1 MSAVLRGRVDGRLVL
16 LVAAIVL
23 VAGGLVSAMFVART
37 SDLDVARDLV
47 ADEDAFAAASTAGA
61 ALNRA
66 SIHLQKQGDDCE
78 DRCDRF
84 FTAAAMARAS
94 AVVALRCKRPQ
105 LHEIRI
111 EFVRYLDA
119 LASGGAPDPPFPP
132 AC

>member
-1 MSAVLRGRVDGRLVL
+1 MDIRRISPRRVLL
-16 LVAAIVL
+16 LVAVVLL
-23 VAGGLVSAMFVART
+23 VAGGLAAVFAGRT
-37 SDLDVARDLV
+37 SDLDAARALL
-47 ADEDAFAAASTAGA
+47 ADEDAFAAASTAGQ
-61 ALNRA
+61 ALSRA
-66 SIHLQKQGDDCE
+66 SIHLQDQGDDCD
-78 DRCDRF
+78 DRCHRF

>member
-1 MSAVLRGRVDGRLVL
+1 MSAVLPGRVAGRHAL
-16 LVAAIVL
+16 LAAAIVL
-23 VAGGLVSAMFVART
+23 VVGGVVSATFVSRT
-37 SDLDVARDLV
+37 SDLDVARELI
-47 ADEDAFAAASTAGA
+47 ADENAFAAASTAGA

-78 DRCDRF
+78 NRCDRF
-84 FTAAAMARAS
+84 FTAAAMARTS